1 MDEEVKILDGVIQ
14 EMEEKRRKK
23 NWKKIDLVL
32 VKIYLENLLL
42 LIITI
47 YKFCTIV
54 L

>member
-1 MDEEVKILDGVIQ
+1 MDEEVKKLDGVIQ
-14 EMEEKRRKK
+14 EMEEKRRKMK
-23 NWKKIDLVL
+23 WKQIDLVL

-47 YKFCTIV
+47 YKFSTIV